1 MSPTP
6 THEVPGAIAA
16 LVQGRHQQPHDLLGQ
31 HLVEHG
37 LLVRA
42 YRPLAS
48 QVRIRFEDGEILDLE
63 HEAQGVWQGVRL
75 DARRTMDYRSAPC
88 HW

>member
-1 MSPTP
+1 MSSTP

-31 HLVEHG
+31 HVVEHG

-42 YRPLAS
+42 FRPLAS
-48 QVRIRFEDGEILDLE
+48 RVRVRFEDGEILELE
-63 HEAQGVWQGVRL
+63 HEGQGVWRGVRPDTRAVL
-75 DARRTMDYRSAPC
+75 AELRGA
-88 HW
+88 